1 MRIKTA
7 FDTIIDYKDFATP
20 FSGLATMIFVQAAND
35 YMMLGNDESAILEA
49 CAISKTEIS
58 NFMCSPWAKFLG
70 ACLGWDEDEMQFKG
84 VNQTE

>member
-1 MRIKTA
+1 MRIKKA

-35 YMMLGNDESAILEA
+35 YMMLGNDESAILETS
-49 CAISKTEIS
+49 IVSKTEIS
-58 NFMCSPWAKFLG
+58 DFMCSSWARFLG

-84 VNQTE
+84 GNQTE

>member
-7 FDTIIDYKDFATP
+7 FDTIIDYKDFKTP

-35 YMMLGNDESAILEA
+35 YTMLGNKESAVFETTVV
-49 CAISKTEIS
+49 SKTEIS
-58 NFMCSPWAKFLG
+58 NFMGSPWARFLG